1 MRMIKTYEGMTMN
14 CDVIATIQSVF
25 MNITTG
31 SISEMVDDGF
41 DPDNLEFAVTAFTTF
56 GDEIVL
62 AVYATEEERDYARY
76 KLENWLVYD
85 VGSYY
90 TMTERK
96 LRRFFTMKKMIVT
109 EYSRPIMLN
118 KVKEFVQRTMYLAEN
133 KVIPYAVFALLDSGE
148 MVNIGNFNDADTA
161 EIIRIILDIFAE
173 DKKAV
178 FDVNLEV
185 FGIRNFLEMLRY
197 VSADSDSVYRIMINE
212 LKQQLKSGELDVNFS

>member
-1 MRMIKTYEGMTMN
+1 ME
-14 CDVIATIQSVF
+14 
-25 MNITTG
+25 
-31 SISEMVDDGF
+31 
-41 DPDNLEFAVTAFTTF
+41 
-56 GDEIVL
+56 
-62 AVYATEEERDYARY
+62 
-76 KLENWLVYD
+76 
-85 VGSYY
+85 
-90 TMTERK
+90 
-96 LRRFFTMKKMIVT
+96 KMIVT

-118 KVKEFVQRTMYLAEN
+118 KVKKFVQRTMYLAEN

-197 VSADSDSVYRIMINE
+197 VSADSEALYHTLVSD
-212 LKQQLKSGELDVNFS
+212 LKRQLKSGELDVSFT

>member
-1 MRMIKTYEGMTMN
+1 ME
-14 CDVIATIQSVF
+14 
-25 MNITTG
+25 
-31 SISEMVDDGF
+31 
-41 DPDNLEFAVTAFTTF
+41 
-56 GDEIVL
+56 
-62 AVYATEEERDYARY
+62 
-76 KLENWLVYD
+76 
-85 VGSYY
+85 
-90 TMTERK
+90 
-96 LRRFFTMKKMIVT
+96 KMIVT

-118 KVKEFVQRTMYLAEN
+118 KVKEFVQRTMYFAEN

-197 VSADSDSVYRIMINE
+197 VSADSEALYHTLVSD
-212 LKQQLKSGELDVNFS
+212 LKRQLKSGELDVSFT

>member
-1 MRMIKTYEGMTMN
+1 ME
-14 CDVIATIQSVF
+14 
-25 MNITTG
+25 
-31 SISEMVDDGF
+31 
-41 DPDNLEFAVTAFTTF
+41 
-56 GDEIVL
+56 
-62 AVYATEEERDYARY
+62 
-76 KLENWLVYD
+76 
-85 VGSYY
+85 
-90 TMTERK
+90 
-96 LRRFFTMKKMIVT
+96 KMIVT

-133 KVIPYAVFALLDSGE
+133 KVIPYAEFALLDSGE

-212 LKQQLKSGELDVNFS
+212 LKQQLKSGELDVSFSCHCFCGSRKLQIYALSCQKSYQKRFCFQAKGRTGKLFSVGVVCTAVRT

>member
-1 MRMIKTYEGMTMN
+1 ME
-14 CDVIATIQSVF
+14 
-25 MNITTG
+25 
-31 SISEMVDDGF
+31 
-41 DPDNLEFAVTAFTTF
+41 
-56 GDEIVL
+56 
-62 AVYATEEERDYARY
+62 
-76 KLENWLVYD
+76 
-85 VGSYY
+85 
-90 TMTERK
+90 
-96 LRRFFTMKKMIVT
+96 KMIVT

-133 KVIPYAVFALLDSGE
+133 KVIPYTVFALLDSGE

-197 VSADSDSVYRIMINE
+197 VSADSETFYHTLVSD
-212 LKQQLKSGELDVNFS
+212 LKRQLKSGELDVSFT